1 MLFNAPYL
9 FEKLQ
14 KEVWYFN
21 SQIDWISSLLFSK
34 NLKILEVWSWPGILS
49 NYISS
54 LGNEVI
60 WVDTSKRML
69 KRARNNFANISFL
82 SNIDNLKSD
91 TFDVILWSSV
101 LNVVP
106 EKSEFLKAYYTLLKK
121 WWKMSFLVPSEF
133 MWCEKGSE
141 IISKRK
147 LSWFSAG
154 ALKFWFKNS
163 RKMTELEILQAI
175 KEAGIDGK
183 VSFSYHF
190 ENVLL
195 SVVIEKS

>member
-1 MLFNAPYL
+1 MLLNAPYL

-14 KEVWYFN
+14 KEAWYFN
-21 SQIDWISSLLFSK
+21 LQKDWISSLWFSK

-69 KRARNNFANISFL
+69 KRAMKKFPDLHFVL
-82 SNIDNLKSD
+82 NIDNLQKES
-91 TFDVILWSSV
+91 FDVILWSSV

-133 MWCEKGSE
+133 MWCEKWSE

-147 LSWFSAG
+147 LSWFSAW

-163 RKMTELEILQAI
+163 RKMTELEILQTI

>member
-14 KEVWYFN
+14 KEAWYFN
-21 SQIDWISSLLFSK
+21 SQIDWISSLWFSK

-69 KRARNNFANISFL
+69 KRANKNFPDLLFL
-82 SNIDNLKSD
+82 WNIDKLQKES
-91 TFDVILWSSV
+91 FDVILWSSV

-106 EKSEFLKAYYTLLKK
+106 EKSEFLKVYYTLLKK

-147 LSWFSAG
+147 LYWFSAG

-175 KEAGIDGK
+175 KEAGINGK

-190 ENVLL
+190 EDTLL
-195 SVVIEKS
+195 SVIIEKS